1 LRDIQETPDI
11 SLPTSVATSFMT
23 PQADVTP
30 SSRTYRGESAET
42 RREQRRI
49 KLLEASLDC
58 FATRGVAHTT
68 MRDIC
73 SQARLTDRYFYESF
87 RNTKDAYEAVYRW
100 QKEQLVA
107 NVVQAMAAAPTT
119 LLDQAEAGLTAF
131 YAFLREDARRAHVLL
146 IDGFTGAALPH
157 VESTQEALA
166 QYIPLIRAAAL
177 RIYPK
182 IKRDFDVDMMAR
194 GLLGMATQ
202 VGSVWAKSGYAQPLQ
217 EVVAYNLYAWRGL
230 NGWVQD
236 MVKAYTAAP

>member
-1 LRDIQETPDI
+1 MTNQAE
-11 SLPTSVATSFMT
+11 VAT
-23 PQADVTP
+23 PA
-30 SSRTYRGESAET
+30 RTYRGETAQA
-42 RREQRRI
+42 RREQRRT
-49 KLLEASLDC
+49 KLLEAALDC

-107 NVVQAMAAAPTT
+107 QVAEAMSCAPTT
-119 LLDQAEAGLTAF
+119 LMDQAEAGLKAF

-146 IDGFTGAALPH
+146 IDGFTGAAL
-157 VESTQEALA
+157 A
-166 QYIPLIRAAAL
+166 QYIPLIREAAL
-177 RIYPK
+177 RIYPR
-182 IKRDFDVDMMAR
+182 IKRDFDIDMMAR

-202 VGSVWAKSGYAQPLQ
+202 VGSVWARSGYAQPLE
-217 EVVAYNLYAWRGL
+217 EVVSYNLYAWRGL

-236 MVKAYTAAP
+236 MAAGAQAAG